1 MSGGT
6 TGATRSKADPLG
18 DRLRGRAQS
27 LSPAARRVLELIDR
41 NRATALAS
49 SAADLAAM
57 AGTSDATVVRA
68 VQALGFSGLPDLK
81 QVLAATLDAR
91 PTPADAMRETL
102 AEVGP
107 SAERAVDLVL
117 ETHKEAMRALE
128 APAVRERISAAV
140 GALHAAARIL
150 VFGIGPSAQL
160 ARYTALLLG
169 RSGRQARALDATGI
183 AMADQLLDLRAGDA
197 LLVLAFGRSYREVV
211 ATFGEASR
219 QGLQIVLVTDSL
231 EERLRRQAKVVIPVQ
246 RGRAERIALH
256 GATLVLLE
264 ALVLALAASAR
275 EGALATL
282 ERLNE
287 LRAAVSGGRRDLG

>member
-1 MSGGT
+1 MGE
-6 TGATRSKADPLG
+6 
-18 DRLRGRAQS
+18 RLRRRAQS

-49 SAADLAAM
+49 SAAELAAM

-81 QVLAATLDAR
+81 QALAATLDAR
-91 PTPADAMRETL
+91 ATPADAMRHTL
-102 AEVGP
+102 EEVGP
-107 SAERAVDLVL
+107 RAEHAVDLVL
-117 ETHKEAMRALE
+117 ETHREAMRALE
-128 APAVRERISAAV
+128 TPAVRERISAAV
-140 GALHAAARIL
+140 AVLHAAARIL
-150 VFGIGPSAQL
+150 VFGIGPSAEL
-160 ARYTALLLG
+160 ARYTSLLLA

-197 LLVLAFGRSYREVV
+197 LLVLAYGRSYREVV
-211 ATFGEASR
+211 AAFAEASR
-219 QGLQIVLVTDSL
+219 LGLPIVLVTDSL

-264 ALVLALAASAR
+264 ALVLALAASDR
-275 EGALATL
+275 EQALGTL
-282 ERLNE
+282 ERLNG
-287 LRAAVSGGRRDLG
+287 LRAAVSGARLDLG